1 MTHQNTI
8 VEVPSAITRRR
19 SGRASRDVLMAVAG
33 GAVALAIVF
42 AVRDRMPTAPA
53 AGAALAASTAPAA
66 PAARAGDSVTNEAA
80 ATIQALASDAPPGTL
95 ATSAQGLGA
104 FPVHDVSGVKV
115 PIVENGKPAIVM
127 INSRTCGYCKQALSD
142 LGRYANGRPVPGL
155 RMLTLE
161 GAADGAPMLQA
172 AGLNGAVPLG
182 PATSQSQILLTFRY
196 RGTPTFVAVDAQG
209 RIRGTMPGYAG
220 PERMATW
227 FDVMLGDRVAP

>member
-1 MTHQNTI
+1 M
-8 VEVPSAITRRR
+8 RRR

-42 AVRDRMPTAPA
+42 AIRDRLPSAPA
-53 AGAALAASTAPAA
+53 PAPEISRDAVA
-66 PAARAGDSVTNEAA
+66 NEAA
-80 ATIQALASDAPPGTL
+80 ATINALAGEAPQGALASSP
-95 ATSAQGLGA
+95 QGLGA
-104 FPVHDVSGVKV
+104 FPVHDLAGATV
-115 PIVENGKPAIVM
+115 PIVANGQPAIVM
-127 INSRTCGYCKQALSD
+127 INSRTCGYCKLALRD
-142 LGRYANGRPVPGL
+142 LGEYAKGRPVPGL

-161 GAADGAPMLQA
+161 GAADGEPMLQA

-182 PATSQSQILLTFRY
+182 PATSQSQVLLTFRY
-196 RGTPTFVAVDAQG
+196 RGTPTFVAVDAEG